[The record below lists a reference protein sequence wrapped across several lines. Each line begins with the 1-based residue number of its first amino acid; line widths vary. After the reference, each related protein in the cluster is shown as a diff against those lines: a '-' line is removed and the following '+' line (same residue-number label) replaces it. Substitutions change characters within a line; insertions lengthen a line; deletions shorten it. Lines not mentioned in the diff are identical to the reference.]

1 MQKPLI
7 RVTTLEAFRKFIEQS
22 EHALYEIS
30 EQSVIENITGV
41 FTGNEYTRI
50 GTAFHSIVETGHP
63 KCVSVKPTTRT
74 FRRKDPETNKL
85 VEVTEEVPI
94 GRKFSIEGS
103 DVCLDLAQCKVALDY
118 RNEHPDAIHEYRLYK
133 DYGSAI
139 VTGQLDMID
148 GIEIRDIKT
157 KYSFPSDEDYIK
169 SCQSHFYMEMSEL
182 STFHYDLFIFD
193 GYKVDLHGYD
203 VRGLPLRRHEPIT
216 VYAYGS
222 MEQDNKNLLN
232 EFLSWARFRN
242 LTEYLLKTKV

>member
-7 RVTTLEAFRKFIEQS
+7 RVTTLEAFRKYIEQS

-41 FTGNEYTRI
+41 FTGSEYTRI

-63 KCVSVKPTTRT
+63 KAVSVPPTTRT
-74 FRRKDPETNKL
+74 FRRKDPETNKI

-94 GRKFSIEGS
+94 GRQFDIEGYK
-103 DVCLDLAQCKVALDY
+103 VCLDIPQYKVALEY
-118 RNEHPDAIHEYRLYK
+118 RNEHPDAFHEHRLYK
-133 DYGSAI
+133 DYGDAI

-148 GIEIRDIKT
+148 GLMIRDIKT
-157 KYSFPSDEDYIK
+157 KYSFPNDDDYIK
-169 SCQSHFYMEMSEL
+169 SCQSHFYMEMSGL
-182 STFHYDLFIFD
+182 DTFFYDLFIFE

-203 VRGLPLRRHEPIT
+203 VRGLPLKRHEPIA

-222 MEQDNKNLLN
+222 MEQDNRNLLK
-232 EFLSWARFRN
+232 EFLSWAKYRN
-242 LTEYLLKTKV
+242 LTEYLYKTKI